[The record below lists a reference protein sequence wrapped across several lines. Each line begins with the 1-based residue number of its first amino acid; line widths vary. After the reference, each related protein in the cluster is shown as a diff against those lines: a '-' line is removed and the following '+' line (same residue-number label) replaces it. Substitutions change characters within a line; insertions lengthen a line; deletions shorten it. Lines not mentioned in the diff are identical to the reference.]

1 MKGSFISFALSSVLV
16 GGVVWGSDITLDL
29 TPPKEGETTKGY
41 PVEFKY
47 TYDKDGKKEA
57 SITEL
62 KSETDYFW
70 SKDSG
75 STLSL
80 KEKKNASGNA
90 LVATAVF
97 IAPGNNDNLLLENFN
112 YISVGADT
120 ITEKGKNDT
129 YFAIQSGPNSYTSFT
144 LNGGNI
150 FSGSNLYVGGIAAN
164 SSGNGANNITGG
176 FKNVYL
182 KGTIKVDANAIDQA
196 DDSSSGSKNATL
208 NFSSEYNGA
217 TYTIDSSATLDLTSS
232 GDNTSTVN
240 FNKGIVKYDTSSGD
254 IFATDQSVL
263 NKGNIKISNA
273 TANATV
279 NGTPSEEKN
288 NINFYIDLKNEGTI
302 TLENATLTF
311 KDSGLIISSSGS
323 VGTIDIKAKADKQEN
338 LSKNQPTNKS
348 TLYFDSTDTTTAKA
362 FEIASQKINITG
374 IAPSDASS
382 SATNQE
388 LFGSQL
394 TIKVD
399 NNGIPSGGAK
409 DLILTGAKDKLT
421 AITIGASASSG
432 TVNDKHT
439 SLIFDSDTVSMD
451 NYVGITVQSGAK
463 LDLTK
468 ITGISR
474 TYVNGGTTSVNQN
487 NILDFHNQGTITFK
501 GDGVNTN
508 TLDANGKKVILTD
521 YATTKTTCKVG
532 STSCSQIDSVNN
544 IPKNATLTT
553 TEEESAGTMEISG
566 GKTQILANVVYNFG
580 NLKISNSGTLDL
592 SKITQDQGG
601 MQAVVG
607 EKVIGFVNAGIL
619 TSTGGVIDTRIKQE
633 DTTKTGNDID
643 YDGMNKNGENSSSNT
658 RNLVITEAKK
668 EKVNDTTNS
677 GIDKGSSQFLT
688 EGESWAANKDNE
700 TRAEFVVD
708 SGATTIRA
716 SSLTNKGLTTIQ
728 NGGTLNLYCVG
739 TDYCYDGRYWTDKT
753 KDSSGT
759 WYVRKAEVTAEDEW
773 GDWLYFQPKD
783 LVFNNSGAIILSG
796 GTLNAIDTY
805 KYQEKDSNGSYQDKQ
820 GYVYHSLSISGGELG
835 ASGGVNSIIRVGYG
849 AISPVPADS
858 QESQKTTSSN
868 HYLTLEN
875 VNLSLRGDSKLFII
889 SQRDE
894 NISTY
899 ENKADVTWK
908 GTSSNTFTM
917 YLGDDDYTKNTRGIY
932 ILGLADSDG
941 NYKGGTINFTGNDT
955 KDSNGALPKFVID
968 LSDLSGK
975 NTILLNKQYNFLVA
989 GQIQSNGD
997 KITDASKI
1005 TMEINFGK
1013 GAKVTNGADVATTEE
1028 QEYGN
1033 YNADLCKNDSKFC
1046 LEASDTNKKNSSVS
1060 SGTITIGG
1068 NDSNNEGVVVV
1079 DKSDS
1084 SKLSDIASGWP
1095 NGNSGDETYADFVT
1109 FNKVYQQGSG
1119 TCDFNTL
1126 EGCAVIGFSA
1136 VKSKTLQKDGV
1147 SAVFQS
1153 IKDRYNQLPNTE
1165 NAVIK
1170 NTLIGINLIE
1180 NANANASTI
1189 LQSIVD
1195 TDGVASSSILLNLQK
1210 FQYTGDLDLA
1220 NQVAKDLNTLDN
1232 SLDAISNV
1240 AQESL
1245 ELISRVNFTSTLNTS
1260 ARLAQNSNPYRMNTS
1275 FAKAIK
1281 SLENK
1286 KFADISDSLYSYTD
1300 RFDFDHNAWA
1310 MAIGGFGGKYSGGYN
1325 ALGGISAGYDRMLGR
1340 VLLGGYATY
1349 AYALSSLNSFNND
1362 STVKTDNSS
1371 HNLEIGAYLR
1381 AYVDAHEIDVIL
1393 SETLGFNS
1401 LDLKNSLTS
1410 QNLKFDNFTTNLTA
1424 RYGYVIPL
1432 NVDKGLYIKPL
1443 AGLNYMYQ
1451 YNTQVNGSTDVRINA
1466 NAKHS
1471 NIMTL
1476 SAFAE
1481 VRKYVDD
1488 KKYLY
1493 IMPGLE
1499 QDLFATSGD
1508 SQVYFANSANR
1519 ILTYK
1524 VDNVVRTYVTVI
1536 GGGEIGIKDNMAIT
1550 FGVGAKVSWD
1560 RYFINGNVGFKY
1572 KFNSN

>member
-16 GGVVWGSDITLDL
+16 GGVVWGADVSLDL
-29 TPPKEGETTKGY
+29 TPPKDGESAASGY
-41 PVEFKY
+41 PVKFEY
-47 TYDKDGKKEA
+47 TYKSDGAAGTNPATKVV
-57 SITEL
+57 SGTN
-62 KSETDYFW
+62 YFW
-70 SKDSG
+70 SKETG
-75 STLSL
+75 NTLSL
-80 KEKKNASGNA
+80 VTNSTE
-90 LVATAVF
+90 VATAVF
-97 IAPGNNDNLLLENFN
+97 KAPGNNDNLLLENFN
-112 YISVGADT
+112 YISVGT
-120 ITEKGKNDT
+120 NITEKGNSDT
-129 YFAIQSGPNSYTSFT
+129 YFAILNGPNPYASFT
-144 LNGGNI
+144 LNSANI
-150 FSGSNLYVGGIAAN
+150 FSGSNLYIGPISAN
-164 SSGNGANNITGG
+164 GTTSKTGG
-176 FKNVYL
+176 FANVTL

-196 DDSSSGSKNATL
+196 DTKGSGQKDATL
-208 NFSSEYNGA
+208 NFNSEYNSA
-217 TYTIDSSATLDLTSS
+217 TYTIDSSATLDLTSTS
-232 GDNTSTVN
+232 SDKESTVN
-240 FNKGIVKYDTSSGD
+240 FFKGESTTG
-254 IFATDQSVL
+254 QSVL
-263 NKGNIKISNA
+263 NKGNIKISNVE
-273 TANATV
+273 ANATA
-279 NGTPSEEKN
+279 GIQSEEKN
-288 NINFYIDLKNEGTI
+288 NINFHIDLKNEGTI

-311 KDSGLIISSSGS
+311 KDSGLIISDSGS
-323 VGTIDIKAKADKQEN
+323 VGTIDIKAKADTKDKLTSN
-338 LSKNQPTNKS
+338 NPTNKS
-348 TLYFDSTDTTTAKA
+348 TLYFETTGTPAA
-362 FEIASQKINITG
+362 NSFEIASQKINITG
-374 IAPSDASS
+374 AAPSDASS
-382 SATNQE
+382 SDSNQE

-394 TIKVD
+394 TIKV
-399 NNGIPSGGAK
+399 NNTNVPSGAK

-451 NYVGITVQSGAK
+451 NYVSITVQSGATLNLK
-463 LDLTK
+463 SIAKSD
-468 ITGISR
+468 R
-474 TYVNGGTTSVNQN
+474 TYVSSGTTSVNQN
-487 NILDFHNQGTITFK
+487 NILDFHNQGTITLK

-508 TLDANGKKVILTD
+508 ILDASGKNVILTD

-532 STSCSQIDSVNN
+532 DTDCEKISTVGA
-544 IPKNATLTT
+544 IPKNATLST

-566 GKTQILANVVYNFG
+566 GKTQILADVVYNFG
-580 NLKISNSGTLDL
+580 NLKISSSGTLDL
-592 SKITQDQGG
+592 SKIAKKQDGTNG
-601 MQAVVG
+601 SGVDEV
-607 EKVIGFVNAGIL
+607 GFVNAGIF
-619 TSTGGVIDTRIKQE
+619 TSTGGVIDTRTTQE
-633 DTTKTGNDID
+633 SDSTD
-643 YDGMNKNGENSSSNT
+643 YDAMNVNGKNGSGSNT
-658 RNLVITEAKK
+658 KKLIITEAQK
-668 EKVNDTTNS
+668 EKVKDTRDS
-677 GIDKGSSQFLT
+677 GVDKDGSSKLT
-688 EGESWAANKDNE
+688 EGEVWAANKANE

-708 SGATTIRA
+708 SGATVIRA

-739 TDYCYDGRYWTDKT
+739 TDYCYDGRYWTKAAKNDGDKEYVKAPEIT
-753 KDSSGT
+753 GTDKDKFKT
-759 WYVRKAEVTAEDEW
+759 
-773 GDWLYFQPKD
+773 QQ
-783 LVFNNSGAIILSG
+783 LVFDNDTTGTLRLSG
-796 GTLNAIDTY
+796 GTLNTIDSY
-805 KYQEKDSNGSYQDKQ
+805 KYQDKDDDYKDVTKYLYNSLKITNGT
-820 GYVYHSLSISGGELG
+820 LE
-835 ASGGVNSIIRVGYG
+835 AAGGVNSIIRVGYG
-849 AISPVPADS
+849 DNTS
-858 QESQKTTSSN
+858 TSSGTN
-868 HYLTLEN
+868 NNYLTLEN

-889 SQRDE
+889 SQKDE
-894 NISTY
+894 DTTTTNG
-899 ENKADVTWK
+899 KADVTWK
-908 GTSSNTFTM
+908 AGTSNNNTFTM

-932 ILGLADSDG
+932 ILGLADSDD
-941 NYKGGTINFTGNDT
+941 NYKGGTINFT
-955 KDSNGALPKFVID
+955 DSNGTKGALPTFVID

-989 GQIQSNGD
+989 GQIQSGGSQ
-997 KITDASKI
+997 ITSASDI
-1005 TMEINFGK
+1005 TMEIYFGK
-1013 GAKVTNGADVATTEE
+1013 GADTSKDGTDKPTTSEK
-1028 QEYGN
+1028 EYGN
-1033 YNADLCKNDSKFC
+1033 YDADLCKNDSKFC
-1046 LEASDTNKKNSSVS
+1046 LDASDTKQ
-1060 SGTITIGG
+1060 SGATSAISGKITIGG
-1068 NDSNNEGVVVV
+1068 NSSNKEGVVVV

-1084 SKLSDIASGWP
+1084 SKLSDITNGWP
-1095 NGNSGDETYADFVT
+1095 NGSSSGETYADFVT
-1109 FNKVYQQGSG
+1109 FNKVYEQGSG

-1165 NAVIK
+1165 NSVIK
-1170 NTLIGINLIE
+1170 NTLTGINLIE
-1180 NANANASTI
+1180 NANANASKI

-1195 TDGVASSSILLNLQK
+1195 TDGVASSNILLNLQK
-1210 FQYTGDLDLA
+1210 FQYTGDLNLA
-1220 NQVAKDLNTLDN
+1220 NEVAKDLNTLDN

-1286 KFADISDSLYSYTD
+1286 KFADISNSLYSYTD

-1349 AYALSSLNSFNND
+1349 AYALSSLSGFNGD
-1362 STVKTDNSS
+1362 SRVKTDNSS
-1371 HNLEIGAYLR
+1371 NNLEIGGYLR

-1401 LDLKNSLTS
+1401 LDLNNSITS
-1410 QNLKFDNFTTNLTA
+1410 QNLKFNNFTTNLTA

-1432 NVDKGLYIKPL
+1432 NVNNGLYIKPL

-1451 YNTQVNGSTDVRINA
+1451 YNTQVNGSTDARINA

-1481 VRKYVDD
+1481 IRKYVDD

-1499 QDLFATSGD
+1499 QDLFAVSSD
-1508 SQVYFANSANR
+1508 SQVYFASSANNMV
-1519 ILTYK
+1519 TYK
-1524 VDNVVRTYVTVI
+1524 VDNVVRTYLTVI
-1536 GGGEIGIKDNMAIT
+1536 GGGEIGIRDNMAIT

>member
-47 TYDKDGKKEA
+47 TYDKDGKKET
-57 SITEL
+57 SIDEL

-80 KEKKNASGNA
+80 KEKKQASGSMSN

-144 LNGGNI
+144 LNGANI
-150 FSGSNLYVGGIAAN
+150 FSGSNLHVGGIAAN
-164 SSGNGANNITGG
+164 SSASGANNITGG
-176 FKNVYL
+176 FKDVYL

-196 DDSSSGSKNATL
+196 DSAGSGSKNATL

-232 GDNTSTVN
+232 GNNTSTVN
-240 FNKGIVKYDTSSGD
+240 FNKGIVKYDTNTSKD
-254 IFATDQSVL
+254 VFATDQSVL
-263 NKGNIKISNA
+263 NKGNIKISNT
-273 TANATV
+273 TANTTA
-279 NGTPSEEKN
+279 GTPSEEKN
-288 NINFYIDLKNEGTI
+288 NINFHIDLKNEGTI

-311 KDSGLIISSSGS
+311 KDSGLIISDSGS
-323 VGTIDIKAKADKQEN
+323 VGTIDIKAKTDTKDK
-338 LSKNQPTNKS
+338 LSSNQTNKS

-382 SATNQE
+382 SESNQE

-394 TIKVD
+394 TIKV
-399 NNGIPSGGAK
+399 NNSGIPSGGAK

-432 TVNDKHT
+432 TVNDKNT

-463 LDLTK
+463 LDLTQIK
-468 ITGISR
+468 GTSR
-474 TYVNGGTTSVNQN
+474 TYTDSSSSGANKNT
-487 NILDFHNQGTITFK
+487 ILDFHNQGTITFK

-508 TLDANGKKVILTD
+508 ILDASRKKIILTD

-532 STSCSQIDSVNN
+532 DTDCSKISDVNN

-566 GKTQILANVVYNFG
+566 GKTTIQADVAYNFG

-592 SKITQDQGG
+592 SKIAKKQDGTNG
-601 MQAVVG
+601 SVDEV
-607 EKVIGFVNAGIL
+607 GFVNAGVL
-619 TSTGGVIDTRIKQE
+619 TSTGGVIDTRTTQE

-643 YDGMNKNGENSSSNT
+643 YDAMNVNKKNTGGSNT
-658 RNLVITEAKK
+658 KKLIITEAKK
-668 EKVNDTTNS
+668 EKVNDTRDS
-677 GIDKGSSQFLT
+677 GIDKDGSTKLK

-716 SSLTNKGLTTIQ
+716 SSLINKGLTTIQ

-739 TDYCYDGRYWTDKT
+739 TDYCYDGRYWTNFT
-753 KDSSGT
+753 KDSQGV
-759 WYVRKAEVTAEDEW
+759 WYIMKPEEAPSSTSPSATEKLKAT
-773 GDWLYFQPKD
+773 Q
-783 LVFNNSGAIILSG
+783 LVFDNDTTGAIILSG
-796 GTLNAIDTY
+796 GTLNAIDSY
-805 KYQEKDSNGSYQDKQ
+805 KYQEKDDSGSYKDVTK
-820 GYVYHSLSISGGELG
+820 YIYHSLKITGGELG

-849 AISPVPADS
+849 D
-858 QESQKTTSSN
+858 TSAGSGAN
-868 HYLTLEN
+868 NNYLTLEN

-889 SQRDE
+889 SEKDE
-894 NISTY
+894 DTTSSA
-899 ENKADVTWK
+899 KADVTWK
-908 GTSSNTFTM
+908 AGTSNNNTFTM

-941 NYKGGTINFTGNDT
+941 NYKGGTINFTD
-955 KDSNGALPKFVID
+955 NGGSSSKLPKFVID

-989 GQIQSNGD
+989 GQIQSGGS

-1013 GAKVTNGADVATTEE
+1013 GANTKDGTDKPASDTKD
-1028 QEYGN
+1028 YGI
-1033 YNADLCKNDSKFC
+1033 YDQTLCANDSKFC
-1046 LEASDTNKKNSSVS
+1046 LEAKDTNKNGSVS
-1060 SGTITIGG
+1060 DAKITIG
-1068 NDSNNEGVVVV
+1068 NSNNNEGVVVV

-1084 SKLSDIASGWP
+1084 SKLSDITNGWP
-1095 NGNSGDETYADFVT
+1095 NGSNETYADFVT
-1109 FNKVYQQGSG
+1109 FNKVYEQGSG

-1153 IKDRYNQLPNTE
+1153 IKDRYNQLPNTQNE
-1165 NAVIK
+1165 VIK
-1170 NTLIGINLIE
+1170 NTLAGINLIE
-1180 NANANASTI
+1180 SANANASTI

-1443 AGLNYMYQ
+1443 VGLNYMYQ

-1471 NIMTL
+1471 NAMTL

-1493 IMPGLE
+1493 IMPGIE
-1499 QDLFATSGD
+1499 QDVFAISGD
-1508 SQVYFANSANR
+1508 SQVYFANSANN

-1524 VDNVVRTYVTVI
+1524 VDNVVRTYLTVI

-1550 FGVGAKVSWD
+1550 FGMGAKISWD

>member
-16 GGVVWGSDITLDL
+16 GGVVWGSDVSLDL
-29 TPPKEGETTKGY
+29 TPPKEGESAASGY

-47 TYDKDGKKEA
+47 TYKKDGTAGDSAAVKEN
-57 SITEL
+57 TN
-62 KSETDYFW
+62 YFW
-70 SKDSG
+70 SKETG
-75 STLSL
+75 NTLSL
-80 KEKKNASGNA
+80 VSNTSSY
-90 LVATAVF
+90 VATAVF
-97 IAPGNNDNLLLENFN
+97 KAPGNNDNLLLENFN
-112 YISVGADT
+112 YISVKNGS
-120 ITEKGKNDT
+120 ITTKGQDDT
-129 YFAIQSGPNSYTSFT
+129 YFAILNGPNPYASFT
-144 LNGGNI
+144 LNGANI
-150 FSGSNLYVGGIAAN
+150 FSGSNLYIGPI
-164 SSGNGANNITGG
+164 SGASTTSKTGG
-176 FKNVYL
+176 FANVTL

-196 DDSSSGSKNATL
+196 DTKGSGQKDATL
-208 NFSSEYNGA
+208 NFNSEYNSA
-217 TYTIDSSATLDLTSS
+217 TYTIDSSATLDLTSTS
-232 GDNTSTVN
+232 SDKKSTVN
-240 FNKGIVKYDTSSGD
+240 FFKGENTTG
-254 IFATDQSVL
+254 QSVL
-263 NKGNIKISNA
+263 NKGNIKISNT
-273 TANATV
+273 TANTTAGQ
-279 NGTPSEEKN
+279 NGNEKN

-311 KDSGLIISSSGS
+311 KDSGLIISDSGS
-323 VGTIDIKAKADKQEN
+323 VGTIDIKAKADTKDK
-338 LSKNQPTNKS
+338 LSSNQQTNKS
-348 TLYFDSTDTTTAKA
+348 TLYFDSTDKTTAKA

-399 NNGIPSGGAK
+399 NNGISSGAK

-432 TVNDKHT
+432 TVNDKNT
-439 SLIFDSDTVSMD
+439 SLIFDSNTVSMD

-468 ITGISR
+468 ITGTSR
-474 TYVNGGTTSVNQN
+474 TYVNGGTTGTTNVNQN

-501 GDGVNTN
+501 GDGVNAN
-508 TLDANGKKVILTD
+508 ILDASSKKVILTD

-532 STSCSQIDSVNN
+532 DTDCSKIANVDN

-566 GKTQILANVVYNFG
+566 GKTTIQADVAYNFG

-592 SKITQDQGG
+592 SKIAKKQDGTNG
-601 MQAVVG
+601 SVDEV
-607 EKVIGFVNAGIL
+607 GFVNAGVL
-619 TSTGGVIDTRIKQE
+619 TSTGGVIDTRTKQE
-633 DTTKTGNDID
+633 DTTKTGNEID
-643 YDGMNKNGENSSSNT
+643 YDAMNVNKKNGSSDNT
-658 RNLVITEAKK
+658 KKLIITEAKK
-668 EKVNDTTNS
+668 EKVNDTRDS
-677 GIDKGSSQFLT
+677 GIDKDGSTKLQ

-739 TDYCYDGRYWTDKT
+739 TDYCYDGRYWTNFTKEDDKEYVKAPDLSNGD
-753 KDSSGT
+753 KDKFKT
-759 WYVRKAEVTAEDEW
+759 
-773 GDWLYFQPKD
+773 QQ
-783 LVFNNSGAIILSG
+783 LVFDNDSTANGILRLSG
-796 GTLNAIDTY
+796 GTLNTIDSY
-805 KYQEKDSNGSYQDKQ
+805 KYQDKNDDYKDVTKYL
-820 GYVYHSLSISGGELG
+820 YHSLKITNGTLE
-835 ASGGVNSIIRVGYG
+835 AAGGVNSIIRVGYG
-849 AISPVPADS
+849 DNTNSG
-858 QESQKTTSSN
+858 TN
-868 HYLTLEN
+868 NNYLTLEN

-889 SQRDE
+889 SQKDE
-894 NISTY
+894 DTTTSNA
-899 ENKADVTWK
+899 KADVTWK
-908 GTSSNTFTM
+908 AGNGGSGNTFTM

-932 ILGLADSDG
+932 ILGLADSEG
-941 NYKGGTINFTGNDT
+941 NYKGGTINFTGNGT
-955 KDSNGALPKFVID
+955 KDGSNGVLPKFVID

-989 GQIQSNGD
+989 GQIQSGGN
-997 KITDASKI
+997 KITDVNQI
-1005 TMEINFGK
+1005 TMEIYFGE
-1013 GAKVTNGADVATTEE
+1013 GADTSTNGTDKPASSTKD
-1028 QEYGN
+1028 YGKYDTN
-1033 YNADLCKNDSKFC
+1033 LCKNDSKFC
-1046 LEASDTNKKNSSVS
+1046 LDASDTKQSSSTPAS
-1060 SGTITIGG
+1060 SGKITIG
-1068 NDSNNEGVVVV
+1068 DSNSNKEGVVVV

-1084 SKLSDIASGWP
+1084 SKLSNITSGWP
-1095 NGNSGDETYADFVT
+1095 NGSSSGSETYADFVT
-1109 FNKVYQQGSG
+1109 FNKVYEQGSG

-1165 NAVIK
+1165 NTVIK
-1170 NTLIGINLIE
+1170 NTLIGIDIIQS
-1180 NANANASTI
+1180 ANANASTI

-1260 ARLAQNSNPYRMNTS
+1260 ARLAQNSNPYRMNAS
-1275 FAKAIK
+1275 FAKTIK

-1471 NIMTL
+1471 NTMTL
-1476 SAFAE
+1476 SVFAE

-1508 SQVYFANSANR
+1508 SQVYFANSANN

-1524 VDNVVRTYVTVI
+1524 VDNVVRTYLTVI

>member
-16 GGVVWGSDITLDL
+16 GGVVWGADVSLDL
-29 TPPKEGETTKGY
+29 TPPKDGESAASGY
-41 PVEFKY
+41 PVKFEY
-47 TYDKDGKKEA
+47 TYKNTGEAGTSATDKVESDKN
-57 SITEL
+57 
-62 KSETDYFW
+62 YFW
-70 SKDSG
+70 SKESG
-75 STLSL
+75 NTLSL
-80 KEKKNASGNA
+80 VENTNKTD
-90 LVATAVF
+90 VATAVF
-97 IAPGNNDNLLLENFN
+97 KASSSSDNLLLENFN
-112 YISVGADT
+112 YITLSTDLTTKGSV
-120 ITEKGKNDT
+120 ET
-129 YFAIQSGPNSYTSFT
+129 YFAIQNGVPYTSFT

-150 FSGSNLYVGGIAAN
+150 FSGSNLYIGGIATES
-164 SSGNGANNITGG
+164 SSGTKNTTGG
-176 FKNVYL
+176 FKSVIL
-182 KGTIKVDANAIDQA
+182 KGTVKVDANATDYS
-196 DDSSSGSKNATL
+196 DTKGSGQKDATL
-208 NFSSEYNGA
+208 NFNSEYNNA

-232 GDNTSTVN
+232 GNNKSTVN
-240 FNKGIVKYDTSSGD
+240 FNKGVKYDGSKD

-263 NKGNIKISNA
+263 NKGNIKISNT
-273 TANATV
+273 TANTTV
-279 NGTPSEEKN
+279 GTPNEEKN

-311 KDSGLIISSSGS
+311 KDSGLIISDSGS
-323 VGTIDIKAKADKQEN
+323 VGTIDIKAKADTKDK
-338 LSKNQPTNKS
+338 LTSPASTNKS

-394 TIKVD
+394 TIKVE
-399 NNGIPSGGAK
+399 NSGISSGAK

-432 TVNDKHT
+432 TVNDKNT
-439 SLIFDSDTVSMD
+439 SLIFDSNTVSMD

-463 LDLTK
+463 LDLTQ
-468 ITGISR
+468 IAGTSR
-474 TYVNGGTTSVNQN
+474 TYVNSGISVNKN
-487 NILDFHNQGTITFK
+487 TILDFHNQGTITFK

-508 TLDANGKKVILTD
+508 ILDAKNKNIILTD

-532 STSCSQIDSVNN
+532 DTDCEKISAVGN

-566 GKTQILANVVYNFG
+566 GKTTIQANVAYNFG
-580 NLKISNSGTLDL
+580 NLKISDSGTLDL
-592 SKITQDQGG
+592 SKIAKAQDGSASPDSSAN
-601 MQAVVG
+601 AV
-607 EKVIGFVNAGIL
+607 GFVNAGIL
-619 TSTGGVIDTRIKQE
+619 TSTGGVIDTRTNQE
-633 DTTKTGNDID
+633 SDSTD
-643 YDGMNKNGENSSSNT
+643 YDAMNVNKKNGSSGSSDNT
-658 RNLVITEAKK
+658 KKLIITEAQK
-668 EKVNDTTNS
+668 EKVNDTRDS
-677 GIDKGSSQFLT
+677 GIDKDGSDKLQ
-688 EGESWAANKDNE
+688 EGESWAKNKDNE

-739 TDYCYDGRYWTDKT
+739 TDYCYDGRYWTKAAKNDGDKEYVKAPEIT
-753 KDSSGT
+753 GTDKD
-759 WYVRKAEVTAEDEW
+759 KFTAKQLEFSNDT
-773 GDWLYFQPKD
+773 
-783 LVFNNSGAIILSG
+783 SGAIILSG
-796 GTLNAIDTY
+796 GTLNTIDSY
-805 KYQEKDSNGSYQDKQ
+805 KYQEKDDSGSYKDVTK
-820 GYVYHSLSISGGELG
+820 YIYHSLKITGGELG

-849 AISPVPADS
+849 DNTS
-858 QESQKTTSSN
+858 TSSGTN
-868 HYLTLEN
+868 NNYLTLEN

-889 SQRDE
+889 SEKDE
-894 NISTY
+894 DTTSNA
-899 ENKADVTWK
+899 KADVTWK
-908 GTSSNTFTM
+908 AGNGGGGNTFTM
-917 YLGDDDYTKNTRGIY
+917 YIGDDDYTKNTRGIY

-941 NYKGGTINFTGNDT
+941 NYKGGTINFTDNSSSSG
-955 KDSNGALPKFVID
+955 KLPTFVID

-989 GQIQSNGD
+989 GQIQKGGNQ
-997 KITDASKI
+997 ITSASDI

-1013 GAKVTNGADVATTEE
+1013 GADTTDGVDKPTDKTKDYGAYDEK
-1028 QEYGN
+1028 
-1033 YNADLCKNDSKFC
+1033 LCANDSKFC
-1046 LEASDTNKKNSSVS
+1046 LDAKDTKQNGSTSAS

-1068 NDSNNEGVVVV
+1068 NSSSNEGVVVV

-1084 SKLSDIASGWP
+1084 SKLSDITNGWP
-1095 NGNSGDETYADFVT
+1095 NGTTTYADFVT
-1109 FNKVYQQGSG
+1109 FNKVYEQGSG

-1153 IKDRYNQLPNTE
+1153 IKDRYNQLPNTQNE
-1165 NAVIK
+1165 VIK
-1170 NTLIGINLIE
+1170 NTLAGIDIIQS
-1180 NANANASTI
+1180 ANANASTI

-1210 FQYTGDLDLA
+1210 FQYTGDLNLA

-1349 AYALSSLNSFNND
+1349 AYVLSSLNSFNND

-1471 NIMTL
+1471 NTMTL

-1508 SQVYFANSANR
+1508 SQVYFANSANN

-1550 FGVGAKVSWD
+1550 FGVGTKVSWD